1 MHLLSLG
8 GDRMAKGLKALFK
21 IRATYIGIAAAIAFQ
36 LIFFTVWM
44 TAYDGVSDR
53 FNHLKVGL
61 LNEDAGIGQDI
72 AQRINEC
79 LPFQIEAYS
88 SLDLAKTDM
97 NDRKIEMIIQ
107 IPDSLSNNI
116 QSGAELWS

>member
-1 MHLLSLG
+1 
-8 GDRMAKGLKALFK
+8 MAKGLKALFI

-72 AQRINEC
+72 AQRKNEC